1 MTTLATPRLHLRL
14 LGPGD
19 EALYLALYGDAQTM
33 RHVVA
38 PPGAAAL
45 RRGFAAA
52 VACNGETPA
61 RRRFWV
67 MADRAGGRPVGLLGL
82 DLAAGG
88 EVGAVLAPA
97 DQGCGYA
104 TEAIAALADHAFGA
118 LGLDRLHTR
127 HDPGHAPAAGLMAR
141 LGFEPVDRRD
151 AARGWTWQLDAA
163 RWQAVRAQATAPRR
177 IR

>member
-1 MTTLATPRLHLRL
+1 MTTLETPRLRLRP

-19 EALYLALYGDAQTM
+19 EALYLALYGDPETM
-33 RHVVA
+33 RHVVE

-52 VACNGETPA
+52 LACNREAPA

-67 MADRAGGRPVGLLGL
+67 MADRADGRPVGLLGL

-88 EVGAVLAPA
+88 EVGAVLAPT
-97 DQGCGYA
+97 DQARGYA
-104 TEAIAALADHAFGA
+104 TEAIAALADHAFDA

-127 HDPGHAPAAGLMAR
+127 HDAGHALAACLMAR
-141 LGFEPVDRRD
+141 LGFEPVARTA
-151 AARGWTWQLDAA
+151 AARGWTWALTPA
-163 RWQAVRAQATAPRR
+163 RWRTVRAQATAPRR